1 MRNPLAKRLQR
12 GAAACCSR
20 PRYLLLA
27 LLPTPAHG
35 ALCACACARVRKAGE
50 DPSTRS
56 RQKRATQNNPHL
68 FPTLTPQSAEDVRA
82 ALESAVRLE
91 SGKASKA
98 EVKAAWDSVASLASS
113 AAAAVFQLSD
123 AELAARSV
131 TADDVLMKFCEANP
145 DADEC
150 RVYDD

>member
-1 MRNPLAKRLQR
+1 MCVPAHACEKRGKSRLHTPGATPEKPRPKTKPRLTFVPL
-12 GAAACCSR
+12 
-20 PRYLLLA
+20 P
-27 LLPTPAHG
+27 PTPQ
-35 ALCACACARVRKAGE
+35 
-50 DPSTRS
+50 T
-56 RQKRATQNNPHL
+56 
-68 FPTLTPQSAEDVRA
+68 AEDVRA

-131 TADDVLMKFCEANP
+131 SADDVLMKFCEANP